1 MDLGLSYE
9 YIKLC
14 VFYKHNFEECV
25 FFHFFV
31 IPPMYVQSYVLYYV
45 GDICQFRYVYVRNAC
60 SSDSD
65 IAKIL
70 MYLFIYLFIYIF
82 PQFTINYG
90 MCTPTSL
97 SVLYCN
103 FL

>member
-25 FFHFFV
+25 SFSLFC
-31 IPPMYVQSYVLYYV
+31 YTTDVQSVVLYYV

-65 IAKIL
+65 IAKIF
-70 MYLFIYLFIYIF
+70 MYLFIYLFIYF
-82 PQFTINYG
+82 
-90 MCTPTSL
+90 
-97 SVLYCN
+97 
-103 FL
+103 FLNLQ